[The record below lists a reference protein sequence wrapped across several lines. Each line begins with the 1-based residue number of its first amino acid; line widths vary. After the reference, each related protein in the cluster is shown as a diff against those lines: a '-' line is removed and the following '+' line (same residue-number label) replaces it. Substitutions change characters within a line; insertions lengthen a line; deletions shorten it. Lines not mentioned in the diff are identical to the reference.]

1 MPDKTHLL
9 FLPGLLCDARLWAHQ
24 LDSLSDMADMTV
36 ADLSLDDNMHDMAA
50 RTLAAAPPTFALA
63 GLSMGGY
70 VAQEIL
76 RQAPERVRRLALIDT
91 SPYADSAEQS
101 KRRRGFIDQVKEGH
115 FRGVTSRL
123 LPMLIHED
131 RLDDAPLTGA
141 VKEMAKSVGKD
152 AFIRQQTAIMGRIDG
167 LDDLAHLHCPTLIL
181 CGRQD
186 ALTPLEV
193 HEIMAE
199 AISGAALVV
208 VEDSGHLA
216 PLERPR
222 AVSAALRYWLQV

>member
-1 MPDKTHLL
+1 MPDKIPLL
-9 FLPGLLCDARLWAHQ
+9 LLPGLLCDARLWAHQ
-24 LDSLSDMADMTV
+24 LDTLSDIAHMSV
-36 ADLSLDDNMHDMAA
+36 ADLGLDDSMGGMAT
-50 RTLAAAPPTFALA
+50 RVLAAAPPTFALA

-76 RQAPERVRRLALIDT
+76 RQAPERVSRLALIDT
-91 SPYADSAEQS
+91 SPYADTGDQTA
-101 KRRRGFIDQVKEGH
+101 RRRGFIEQVREGQ

-131 RLDDAPLTGA
+131 RIADDDLTGA
-141 VKEMAKSVGKD
+141 VRGMAESVGKD

-167 LDDLAHLHCPTLIL
+167 LDDLAHVHCPTLVL

-186 ALTPLEV
+186 ALTPVEV

-208 VEDSGHLA
+208 IEDSGHLS
-216 PLERPR
+216 PMERPR